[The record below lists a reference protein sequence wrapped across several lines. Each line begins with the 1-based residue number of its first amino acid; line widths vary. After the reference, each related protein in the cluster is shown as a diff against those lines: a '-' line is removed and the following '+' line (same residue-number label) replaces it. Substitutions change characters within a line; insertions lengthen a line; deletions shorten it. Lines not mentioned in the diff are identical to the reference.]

1 MKYLAIVRSIAAIK
15 EKQYCHATVL
25 IVTNGNYSCKVKSV
39 NCYQGLVSGLKVK
52 HCNGKMK
59 NKIENLLKWSHAI
72 RISAFLGVTVLIPS
86 QKCDSRFYKSD
97 Q

>member
-1 MKYLAIVRSIAAIK
+1 MEYLAIVRFMAAIK
-15 EKQYCHATVL
+15 EKQYCHARLL
-25 IVTNGNYSCKVKSV
+25 IAANGNYSCKVKSV

-59 NKIENLLKWSHAI
+59 NNIKNLLKWSHAI